1 MKVDT
6 KGHITKKDRMS
17 LAISNR
23 NAYYDADRKDRT
35 KTDDTIHRREVAK
48 FIKTLISQGKGKI
61 EILVALIQKYP
72 DSPVR
77 PYFMQY
83 IEHHSTKTSHT
94 IDGKEER

>member
-6 KGHITKKDRMS
+6 KGQITKKDRMS

-23 NAYYDADRKDRT
+23 NTYYDADRKDRT
-35 KTDDTIHRREVAK
+35 KTADTIHRREVAK
-48 FIKTLISQGKGKI
+48 FIKNAISQGKGKV

-83 IEHHSTKTSHT
+83 IEHHLTKTSQT
-94 IDGKEER
+94 IDDEKER